1 MSCRRRKVDAMRL
14 KKCHLC
20 QKMGEHVTANCP
32 TLICKYCKQRGHSKK
47 NCPVFENIWSMLEDT
62 EEPQIRH
69 EAVWDNI
76 NVETDQIT
84 SGSLHPLET
93 LPFDDLSFSF
103 EGHEFERSSP
113 PIVYQSPSSISN
125 ERGSIE
131 HNLIE
136 TEGSPGTSSY
146 NTLIK
151 EGIKASFLQEP
162 QELADHTLRH
172 NGMELSTACPDVTS
186 DRADLYLSGNINVT
200 SETETA
206 TVSAPVRTD
215 GLCLIPED
223 NPPFLCKTTV
233 EDNETTV
240 EDGETTVVDNETT
253 VVDNETIEENN
264 ETIVVEDNE
273 TIVDDNVDVYVTGR
287 YTDTE
292 QNYPSKAVSPNQ
304 LFCRSRLH
312 RQLYKVWVTNPYA
325 RRIKALT
332 SWKVK
337 HSIRVK
343 ADFLEMPNSVG
354 KLVEIIPI
362 GLPNGIRLASK
373 IAPLLNGNELFVTFW
388 ADKNSNGLTY
398 VEIVRRIRISL
409 SLG

>member
-1 MSCRRRKVDAMRL
+1 M
-14 KKCHLC
+14 
-20 QKMGEHVTANCP
+20 TANCP

-240 EDGETTVVDNETT
+240 KN
-253 VVDNETIEENN
+253 
-264 ETIVVEDNE
+264 NE

-325 RRIKALT
+325 WRIKALT

-354 KLVEIIPI
+354 KLVKIIPI
-362 GLPNGIRLASK
+362 YGLPNGIRLASK

-398 VEIVRRIRISL
+398 VEIVRRIRIRL

>member
-151 EGIKASFLQEP
+151 EGIKASFLQAP

-240 EDGETTVVDNETT
+240 KN
-253 VVDNETIEENN
+253 
-264 ETIVVEDNE
+264 NE

-325 RRIKALT
+325 WRIKALT

-354 KLVEIIPI
+354 KSVKIIPI

-398 VEIVRRIRISL
+398 VEIVRRIRIRL

>member
-240 EDGETTVVDNETT
+240 KN
-253 VVDNETIEENN
+253 
-264 ETIVVEDNE
+264 NE
-273 TIVDDNVDVYVTGR
+273 TIVDDNVDVYVTVR

-325 RRIKALT
+325 WRIKALT

-354 KLVEIIPI
+354 KSVKIIPI

-398 VEIVRRIRISL
+398 VEIVRRIRIRL

>member
-103 EGHEFERSSP
+103 EGHELERSSP

-240 EDGETTVVDNETT
+240 KN
-253 VVDNETIEENN
+253 
-264 ETIVVEDNE
+264 NE
-273 TIVDDNVDVYVTGR
+273 TIVDDNVDVYVTVR

-325 RRIKALT
+325 WRIKALT

-354 KLVEIIPI
+354 KSVKIIPI

-388 ADKNSNGLTY
+388 ADKDSNGLTY
-398 VEIVRRIRISL
+398 VEIVRRIRIRL

>member
-136 TEGSPGTSSY
+136 TEGSPETSSY

-240 EDGETTVVDNETT
+240 KN
-253 VVDNETIEENN
+253 
-264 ETIVVEDNE
+264 NE
-273 TIVDDNVDVYVTGR
+273 TIVDDNVDVYVTVR

-325 RRIKALT
+325 WRIKALT

-354 KLVEIIPI
+354 KSVKIIPI

-398 VEIVRRIRISL
+398 VEIVRRIRIRL

>member
-20 QKMGEHVTANCP
+20 QKMGEHVTSNCP

-113 PIVYQSPSSISN
+113 PIVYQSPSSSISN

-240 EDGETTVVDNETT
+240 KN
-253 VVDNETIEENN
+253 
-264 ETIVVEDNE
+264 NE

-325 RRIKALT
+325 WRIKALT

-354 KLVEIIPI
+354 KSVKIIPI

-398 VEIVRRIRISL
+398 VEIVRRIRIRL

>member
-1 MSCRRRKVDAMRL
+1 MDAMRL

-240 EDGETTVVDNETT
+240 KN
-253 VVDNETIEENN
+253 
-264 ETIVVEDNE
+264 NE

-325 RRIKALT
+325 WRIKALT

-354 KLVEIIPI
+354 KSVKIIPI

-398 VEIVRRIRISL
+398 VEIVRRIRIRL

>member
-240 EDGETTVVDNETT
+240 KN
-253 VVDNETIEENN
+253 
-264 ETIVVEDNE
+264 NE

-292 QNYPSKAVSPNQ
+292 QNYPSKEVSPNQ

-312 RQLYKVWVTNPYA
+312 RRLYKVWVTNPYA
-325 RRIKALT
+325 WRIKALT

-354 KLVEIIPI
+354 KSVKIIPI

-398 VEIVRRIRISL
+398 VEIVRRIRIRL

>member
-240 EDGETTVVDNETT
+240 KN
-253 VVDNETIEENN
+253 
-264 ETIVVEDNE
+264 NE

-325 RRIKALT
+325 WRIKALT

-354 KLVEIIPI
+354 KSVKIIPI

-398 VEIVRRIRISL
+398 VEIVRRIRIRL